1 VTTLLD
7 EMGATPIAA
16 LKSGGVGLRER
27 ARVAKRLLIAN
38 DVLVL
43 WIDWR
48 TPLACWAASTTVMRP
63 PTNSA
68 LNGTVTRTWTRT
80 RDRRCLA
87 RRRSDGHIGVSRVRV
102 PVLR

>member
-1 VTTLLD
+1 MPGCATAAQEAVRGVTTLLD

-43 WIDWR
+43 WIVV
-48 TPLACWAASTTVMRP
+48 PF
-63 PTNSA
+63 
-68 LNGTVTRTWTRT
+68 
-80 RDRRCLA
+80 A
-87 RRRSDGHIGVSRVRV
+87 R
-102 PVLR
+102 